1 MSQID
6 ELASGAQRPVKV
18 VAIGIGSVIFGIEL
32 LRDVFRV
39 PELKGAELWL
49 VDVARE
55 PLARMTALT
64 ERLNEASDWDIVV
77 HSTTDR
83 EAALPGADFVVTS
96 VAIDRIA
103 TWRIDH
109 ELANQHGF
117 ASVLSEN
124 GGPGGLSHTLRSVPL
139 MLDIARDVERLA
151 PNAWMLNYTNPENR
165 ICLALQRHT
174 SVRMVGLCHSAAEAM
189 ARSARAL
196 GRTQADVDAHAVG
209 LNHYTWFVSFR
220 DGHDGTDLL
229 PEVHR
234 LALAPDSPVGP
245 VGRLLLEQVGV
256 LPAIEDDHIG
266 EYLPWAAE
274 LVGTEGYDFDRHDR
288 RSRDDVEALEA
299 WGSGA
304 RSVRPLLDELSHEAR
319 LDHSSAGIIG
329 DVIAKRTRRRPSF
342 ILPNRGYIDNLPAD
356 AAVEVPGLIVDGV
369 PQGVPIGPI
378 PEPVAALLRHE
389 LAVEG
394 AAVEAAIQGS
404 RDLAIRALLLDPTVN
419 SATAAARFLDDIL
432 EAHRRYLP
440 RFWAD

>member
-1 MSQID
+1 LRTRFGSVTLGGM
-6 ELASGAQRPVKV
+6 KV

-64 ERLNEASDWDIVV
+64 ERLNQAADWDVTV
-77 HSTTDR
+77 HCTTDR
-83 EAALPGADFVVTS
+83 EEALPGADFVVTA

-103 TWRIDH
+103 TWRTDH
-109 ELANQHGF
+109 ELANRHGF
-117 ASVLSEN
+117 RSVLSEN

-165 ICLALQRHT
+165 ICLALERHA
-174 SVRMVGLCHSAAEAM
+174 SVRMIGLCHSAAESIV
-189 ARSARAL
+189 RSARAL
-196 GRTQADVDAHAVG
+196 GRTQAQVDAHAVG

-220 DGHDGTDLL
+220 DARDGNDLL

-234 LALAPDSPVGP
+234 HALDGDSSVGP
-245 VGRLLLEQVGV
+245 VGRLLLEHVGV
-256 LPAIEDDHIG
+256 LPAIDDNHIG

-274 LVGTEGYDFDRHDR
+274 LVGTEGYDFAGHDR
-288 RSRDDVEALEA
+288 RSRDDIEALEA

-304 RSVRPLLDELSHEAR
+304 RSVQPLIDELSHEAQV
-319 LDHSSAGIIG
+319 DHSSAGIMG
-329 DVIAKRTRRRPSF
+329 DVIAGRTRRRPSF
-342 ILPNRGYIDNLPAD
+342 ILPNRGYIENLPED

-389 LAVEG
+389 LAIQE
-394 AAVEAAIQGS
+394 AAVEAAIEGS
-404 RDLAIRALLLDPTVN
+404 RDLATRALLLDPTVG
-419 SATAAARFLDDIL
+419 SATAAERFLDDIL
-432 EAHRRYLP
+432 EAHRRHLP